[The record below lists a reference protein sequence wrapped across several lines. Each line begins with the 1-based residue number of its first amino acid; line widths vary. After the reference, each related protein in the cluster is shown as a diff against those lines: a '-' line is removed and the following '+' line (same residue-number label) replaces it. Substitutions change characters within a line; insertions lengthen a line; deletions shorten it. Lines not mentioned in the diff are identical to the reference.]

1 MDQERSF
8 DERTNLRRDFEK
20 AQLQEK
26 KAVDE
31 VSWLKSQVADQKQK
45 LRAANEENDSLQEKL
60 LELKG
65 NYMQNNQSDGL
76 DADDPNGGLQDFER
90 NRMQQA
96 IDELSDRCRKLRDEN
111 KKLDSENN
119 FFHVSTAIFIKLKP
133 IMETE
138 KQLCR

>member
-8 DERTNLRRDFEK
+8 ERNNLRRDFEK

-31 VSWLKSQVADQKQK
+31 VQWLRSQIADQKQK
-45 LRAANEENDSLQEKL
+45 LRTANEENDNLQEKL

-65 NYMQNNQSDGL
+65 NYMQKNQSDST

-90 NRMQQA
+90 NRMQ
-96 IDELSDRCRKLRDEN
+96 
-111 KKLDSENN
+111 
-119 FFHVSTAIFIKLKP
+119 
-133 IMETE
+133 
-138 KQLCR
+138 